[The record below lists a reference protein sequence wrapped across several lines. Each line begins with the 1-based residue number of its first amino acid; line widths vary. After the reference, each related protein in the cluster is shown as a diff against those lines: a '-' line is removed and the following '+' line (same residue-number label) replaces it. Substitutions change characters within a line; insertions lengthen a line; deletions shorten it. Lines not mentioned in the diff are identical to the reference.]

1 MKDRSPT
8 TACRVSGM
16 HATVSCSWRARTER
30 RAQSTFSRRLSR
42 ATAAT
47 AVSGCGSTRA
57 SPLRARQCDAAA
69 HTDDAPARPGPHGYP
84 RLDCAHRHD
93 GTHPGGALLA
103 SLWPDANCDPHAGL
117 VVVRHGG
124 PTARCTHSVR
134 LFCCSRGDR
143 ALGPAPH
150 ARPSRL
156 RARRLSDCGGLR
168 CVCSCEYEHGRAR
181 GGGWQS
187 WRCHSCQVATDGLR
201 IRTCGPAAHGA
212 LAHDAE
218 GTVLASSRT
227 GLNVFIFFPFCVT
240 AVFPRTSKR
249 SESWSRFLA
258 GFLVYFLK

>member
-1 MKDRSPT
+1 MPPYHAPGARVPSGGHRAHSVGDSPERPQRPLCLAAARRVPRPCAHGNATRRRTRT
-8 TACRVSGM
+8 TPRPAL
-16 HATVSCSWRARTER
+16 ART
-30 RAQSTFSRRLSR
+30 A
-42 ATAAT
+42 
-47 AVSGCGSTRA
+47 
-57 SPLRARQCDAAA
+57 
-69 HTDDAPARPGPHGYP
+69 YP